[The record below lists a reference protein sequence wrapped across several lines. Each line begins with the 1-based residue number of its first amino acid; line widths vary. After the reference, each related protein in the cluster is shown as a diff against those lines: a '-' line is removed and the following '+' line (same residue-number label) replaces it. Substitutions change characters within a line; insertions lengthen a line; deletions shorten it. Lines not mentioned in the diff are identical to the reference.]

1 MKEEFKK
8 ILENAKLNPPQKE
21 AVDTV
26 DGPLL
31 ILAGAGSGKTR
42 VLTYRMANLIENYA
56 VAPYEILA
64 ITFTNKA
71 AKEMKERVA
80 NLIGQRA
87 NDMWISTFHAACCK
101 ILRREIDKIGYNKNF
116 TIYDGDDQK
125 SLVKQCMKELNIN
138 EKDLTER
145 EILNKIGNQKDN
157 LMMPKD
163 YLKETEGAH
172 NFRERKI
179 AEVYELYQKKLKENN
194 ALDFDDIIMKAVE
207 LFRNNEEVLAF
218 YQRKF
223 KYIMVDEY
231 QDTNRA
237 QYTFVKCLAQGRE
250 NLCVVGDDDQCIY
263 TWRGADIRNILEFEK
278 DFKNTK
284 VIKLEQN
291 YRSKG
296 NILKAANDVIR
307 NNFKRKDKTLKTE
320 SDEGEKIRV
329 YRADSDRD
337 EAFFVA
343 KTIEKIKNDDRK
355 LYKDFAIL
363 YRTNAQSRA
372 FEENFIKKGM
382 PYRLI
387 GGQNFYQRKEI
398 KDILAYLRVINN
410 PLDEVSLRRIIN
422 VPKRNIGDSTL
433 EKVNN
438 FAKDMEEP
446 LFDALMDIEHVPSMT
461 PRAAKSIASFTE
473 LMHSLINVKDNTK
486 VSNIIAMVLE
496 ETSYTKD
503 IENSTDPQE
512 LSRLENL
519 DQLITSAMEF
529 EKEAELRDEEGNL
542 ANYLEGITLV
552 SDIDKYDEN
561 ADAVI
566 LMTLHSAKGL
576 EFPVVF
582 MPGMENGLFPGS
594 KSFEND
600 EEMEE
605 SRRLCYVGI
614 TRAKE
619 QLYLISARSR
629 YVFGHE
635 VCYPESEFLNEID
648 KDLIE
653 YVSNGRTIGYE
664 GVSSNEYKNT
674 QFLSKDKF
682 IGRGEA
688 AFGSSL
694 INRGSSFEKTKESH
708 KTLEATDAIPGKKVR
723 HSKFGIGTI
732 ISVNKD
738 GKTVKLK
745 IAFENMGIK
754 DLMLDMAPLEAI

>member
-8 ILENAKLNPPQKE
+8 ILENAKLNPPQQE
-21 AVDTV
+21 AVNTV
-26 DGPLL
+26 NGPLL

-80 NLIGQRA
+80 NLIGQKA
-87 NDMWISTFHAACCK
+87 NDMWISTFHSACCR

-116 TIYDGDDQK
+116 TIYDSDDQK
-125 SLVKQCMKELNIN
+125 SLVKQCMKQLNIN

-145 EILNKIGNQKDN
+145 EIINKIGSQKDN
-157 LMMPKD
+157 LNTPKD
-163 YLKETEGAH
+163 YLRETEGTH

-194 ALDFDDIIMKAVE
+194 ALDFDDIIMKTVE
-207 LFRNNEEVLAF
+207 LFKSNEEVLAF

-237 QYTFVKCLAQGRE
+237 QYIFVKYLAQGRN

-278 DFKNTK
+278 DFNNTK

-296 NILKAANDVIR
+296 NILKAANEVIR
-307 NNFKRKDKTLKTE
+307 NNFNRKDKTLKTE
-320 SDEGEKIRV
+320 SDEGEKIKV

-337 EAFFVA
+337 EAFFAA
-343 KTIEKIKNDDRK
+343 KTIERIKKDERK
-355 LYKDFAIL
+355 QYKDFAIL

-372 FEENFIKKGM
+372 FEENFVKKGI
-382 PYRLI
+382 PYRVI
-387 GGQNFYQRKEI
+387 GGLNFYQRKEI

-410 PLDEVSLRRIIN
+410 PLDEVSLRRVIN

-433 EKVNN
+433 EKVSS
-438 FAKDMEEP
+438 FAQDMEEP
-446 LFDALMDIEHVPSMT
+446 IFDALIDVEHIPSMT
-461 PRAAKSIASFTE
+461 PRAAKSIASFTD
-473 LMHSLINVKDNTK
+473 LMHSFINVKDNTK
-486 VSNIIAMVLE
+486 ISNIIAMVLE

-529 EKEAELRDEEGNL
+529 EKEAELRGEEGNL
-542 ANYLEGITLV
+542 ANYLEQITLV
-552 SDIDKYDEN
+552 SDIDKYDED

-576 EFPVVF
+576 EFPIVL
-582 MPGMENGLFPGS
+582 MPGMENGLFPGA
-594 KSFEND
+594 KAFEND

-619 QLYLISARSR
+619 QLYMISARSR

-635 VCYPESEFLNEID
+635 VSYTESEFLSEID

-653 YVSNGRTIGYE
+653 YVQNERTREYDNE
-664 GVSSNEYKNT
+664 NEYRND
-674 QFLSKDKF
+674 FISKDKY
-682 IGRGEA
+682 IGRGEI
-688 AFGSSL
+688 AFGYSS
-694 INRGSSFEKTKESH
+694 INKDISFNKIKEVH
-708 KTLEATDAIPGKKVR
+708 KTLEAAEAIPGKKVR
-723 HSKFGIGTI
+723 HNKFGVGTI

-738 GKTVKLK
+738 GKSIKLK
-745 IAFENMGIK
+745 IAFDNQGIK